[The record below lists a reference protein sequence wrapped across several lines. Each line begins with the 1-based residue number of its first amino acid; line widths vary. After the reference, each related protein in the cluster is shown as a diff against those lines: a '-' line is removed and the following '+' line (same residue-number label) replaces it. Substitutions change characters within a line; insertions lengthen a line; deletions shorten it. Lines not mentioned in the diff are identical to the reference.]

1 VDNGVSAKTSFLEK
15 KRHQLASMHDLIE
28 QIEDA
33 RLRERLMQ
41 EWQASVREKKFGLV
55 FEPHLPELL
64 PLPKVKPRRGDLVC
78 VREGSL
84 KDLWRVRRVA
94 NGVAFCVKPG
104 VEVQGVRV
112 DPAQFSL
119 DELLVVRQFGEPI
132 FPALIP
138 VDQVQNGETEA
149 PWHTLIEADNF
160 HALQLLDYLYAGQVD
175 CIYIDPPYN
184 TGARDWKYNNDY
196 VDGNDVWRHSKWLA
210 FMDRRLRLAKR
221 LLKPETGVLIVTID
235 EKEYLHLGMLLEKL
249 FPEADIQ
256 MVSSVINPKG
266 TGRANEFLRVN
277 EFVFFV
283 WNSEAKVG
291 SFEFENPT
299 GGLMDWETM
308 RRRNLASI
316 RGRKGKGACGPN
328 QFYPIYVN
336 RKSGHIQE
344 IGVPLKERALI
355 TSAPKVSGC
364 DAVFPIRP
372 DGTEMNWSL
381 KADACRSRWQ
391 QGYVRAGKHQPDEPQ
406 SYIIQFLP
414 AGAILAIKSGDAE
427 IVQRNPDGSVEARL
441 KVTKSKTPTTQWNNK
456 WHNAEHYGTNLL
468 KDILPGDNFPYPK
481 SVYAIHDTLRI
492 FTGSRPD
499 ALILDFFAGSGTTL
513 HAVNL
518 LNAADDGKRR
528 CILVTNNEVSA
539 EDAATLGIR
548 GLQPGDEAWEA
559 LGICRSVTWLRSKF
573 TILGRR
579 DDGSALP
586 GEYLTGKL
594 DEKAKERTF
603 TQIGFVDPK
612 TLLPA
617 KSDTDK
623 RKREVLKLQQQVL
636 AVVDGLPQSAIAE
649 PCRFAVSDDNKHS
662 ASILFDGNA
671 VVDWLEALEGRDHI
685 NSFYIVTQA
694 KKVFDSVKDQVADLL
709 GPIYATEEEKR
720 PMSEGFA
727 ANLAYFKL
735 DFLDKDRV
743 ALKQAFREVLPIL
756 WLKAGAVGRRPGLSK
771 SAAEPAFFD
780 PEGTNFAVLLDEG
793 SFGKFMCTIVK
804 RTDLSV
810 VYIVTDA
817 DEAFKDM
824 ADEVRQA
831 LSLASPRVEVL
842 QLYKDYL
849 ANFLINTRLDQGLN
863 GQGGQA

>member
-1 VDNGVSAKTSFLEK
+1 
-15 KRHQLASMHDLIE
+15 MHDLIE
-28 QIEDA
+28 QSDDV
-33 RLRERLMQ
+33 RLRERLRQ
-41 EWQASVREKKFGLV
+41 EWEASVREKKFGLV

-104 VEVQGVRV
+104 AEGQGSPIHPV
-112 DPAQFSL
+112 QFSL

-132 FPALIP
+132 FPALVP
-138 VDQVQNGETEA
+138 VDQVQNGGA
-149 PWHTLIEADNF
+149 GSPWHTLIEADNF

-196 VDGNDVWRHSKWLA
+196 VDGNDGWRHSKWLA

-221 LLKPETGVLIVTID
+221 LLKPDTGVLIVTID

-249 FPEADIQ
+249 FPEAQIQ

-283 WNSEAKVG
+283 WNREAKIG
-291 SFEFENPT
+291 SFESESPT
-299 GGLMDWETM
+299 GDLMAWETM
-308 RRRNLASI
+308 RRRNLASV

-336 RKSGHIQE
+336 RKTGHIQE
-344 IGVPLKERALI
+344 IGVPLKENEPI
-355 TSAPKVSGC
+355 TSAPKVNGC
-364 DAVFPIRP
+364 EAVFPIRP

-381 KADACRSRWQ
+381 KAEACRDRWQ
-391 QGYVRAGKHQPDEPQ
+391 RGFVRAGKHQPDEPQ
-406 SYIIQFLP
+406 TYIIQFLP
-414 AGAILAIKSGDAE
+414 AGAISAIESGQAE
-427 IVQRNPDGSVEARL
+427 IAQRNPDGSVDARL

-468 KDILPGDNFPYPK
+468 KDILPGDDFPYPK
-481 SVYAIHDTLRI
+481 SVYAIRDALRI
-492 FTGSRPD
+492 FTGNRPD

-539 EDAATLGIR
+539 DDAATLAAQ

-559 LGICRSVTWLRSKF
+559 LGICRSVTWPRSKF
-573 TILGRR
+573 SILGRR
-579 DDGSALP
+579 DDGVALP

-594 DEKAKERTF
+594 IEKAKERSF
-603 TQIGFVDPK
+603 TQIGFVDPQ
-612 TLLPA
+612 TLLA
-617 KSDTDK
+617 TEADTDK
-623 RKREVLKLQQQVL
+623 RKRAVLKLQQQVL
-636 AVVDGLPQSAIAE
+636 GIVDGLPKSVISE
-649 PCRFAVSDDNKHS
+649 PCRFAVSEDDKHN
-662 ASILFDGNA
+662 ASILFD
-671 VVDWLEALEGRDHI
+671 VDAAEDWVEALEGREHI
-685 NSFYIVTQA
+685 SSFYILTQS
-694 KKVFDSVKDQVADLL
+694 KKDFDSIKEQVADTL
-709 GPIYATEEEKR
+709 GPIRVSEEDKR
-720 PMSEGFA
+720 LMSEGLA
-727 ANLAYFKL
+727 ANLAYFRL
-735 DFLDKDRV
+735 EFLDKDRV

-756 WLKAGAVGRRPGLSK
+756 WLKAGGIGRRPDAPKTAS
-771 SAAEPAFFD
+771 EPAFFD
-780 PEGTNFAVLLDEG
+780 PEGANFAVLLDEG
-793 SFGKFMCTIVK
+793 SFEKFMRTITK
-804 RTDLSV
+804 RSDLSV

-831 LSLASPRVEVL
+831 FRVVNPEVDVV